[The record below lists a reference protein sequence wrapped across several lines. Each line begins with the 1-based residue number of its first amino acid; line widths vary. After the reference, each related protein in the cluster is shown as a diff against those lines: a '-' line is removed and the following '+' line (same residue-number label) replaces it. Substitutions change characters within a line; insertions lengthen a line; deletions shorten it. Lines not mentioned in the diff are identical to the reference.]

1 MVHHFVLNHFYRNKG
16 IPSYPNRKGFI
27 PTTLEDFED
36 GGAYPELH
44 VVQYPLHMGKPG
56 QKSAALVPVQI
67 DDNGTIRTDMVIRQG
82 TNRHKQ
88 IQTQLSDIKPKA
100 MTAEE
105 IAMPDEK
112 EQQATTERTKQA
124 LEAILEGKIKSAKP
138 TGNVTSG
145 GNKDIVEANYVR
157 YTPNPNA
164 PG

>member
-1 MVHHFVLNHFYRNKG
+1 MNRNKN
-16 IPSYPNRKGFI
+16 IPSYPHRKGFI

-44 VVQYPLHMGKPG
+44 VVQYPMNMGRPG
-56 QKSAALVPVQI
+56 QKSNALVPVQI
-67 DDNGTIRTDMVIRQG
+67 DDNGTIRTDMIIRQG
-82 TNRHKQ
+82 SNRHKQ
-88 IQTQLSDIKPKA
+88 LQTQMSDVKPKQLS
-100 MTAEE
+100 AEE
-105 IAMPDEK
+105 IAMPDAAE
-112 EQQATTERTKQA
+112 EAATAERTKQA

-138 TGNVTSG
+138 TGSVTSG